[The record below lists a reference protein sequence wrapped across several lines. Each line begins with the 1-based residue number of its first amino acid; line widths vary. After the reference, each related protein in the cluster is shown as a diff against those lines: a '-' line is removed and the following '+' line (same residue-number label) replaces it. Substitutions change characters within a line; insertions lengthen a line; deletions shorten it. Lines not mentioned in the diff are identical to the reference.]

1 MFDIKKS
8 MTVEQLKRELE
19 SHKMDEMVSV
29 IFHKNSNKSPI
40 NIKPKT
46 IEKKYPS
53 KNTPTMQFKPLSKD
67 DIKRLLEKNKCKG

>member
-46 IEKKYPS
+46 I
-53 KNTPTMQFKPLSKD
+53 
-67 DIKRLLEKNKCKG
+67 